1 MTRGFAALLVL
12 AVAAMAPLVAPARA
26 QTLVKVAWCGPVIH
40 SAASPFAIAEKMGWF
55 AQGGITVR
63 LVAMGGSADCV
74 KQVATGDL
82 PFGIASPEAL
92 GILRP
97 QGIKIRTFYTAYQ
110 SSTYGLAVP
119 VDSPIHTFQ
128 DLKGKTIGVSSMGSG
143 GVVIA
148 RALVSDAGLNPDTDI
163 RIVVAGEG
171 AQTAALLRDKQLDA
185 LSQFDAAYALV
196 ETTGVKLRMMDNSK
210 IEHFPANGLVALEST
225 LIGRRADAVALGR
238 GISMGAIFALANP
251 KAATRILWEV
261 YPQTKPTGKDE
272 ATALA
277 EGAMPMRAR
286 AHAFLLAPAGVTKWG
301 ENSEANYEAY
311 FKFLYKWGVLKQP
324 VDGKDVIDNSLI
336 DDINKFDA
344 AAVETMAKNYQ

>member
-1 MTRGFAALLVL
+1 MRWVVLLALAVL
-12 AVAAMAPLVAPARA
+12 AVPARA

-40 SAASPFAIAEKMGWF
+40 SAASPFAIAEKFGWF
-55 AQGGITVR
+55 AEGGIKVQ

-82 PFGIASPEAL
+82 PFGIASPEPLAFM
-92 GILRP
+92 RP

-119 VDSPIHTFQ
+119 SDSPIQTFQ
-128 DLKGKTIGVSSMGSG
+128 DLKGKTIGVTSMGSG

-148 RALVSDAGLNPDTDI
+148 KAMAADAGLNPDTDI

-171 AQTAALLRDKQLDA
+171 AQTAALLRNKQIDA

-196 ETTGVKLRMMDNSK
+196 ESTGVKLRMMDNRK

-225 LIGRRADAVALGR
+225 LVNRRAEAVTLGK
-238 GISMGAIFALANP
+238 GISKGAIFALANP
-251 KAATRILWEV
+251 EAATRILWEI

-301 ENSEANYEAY
+301 ENSEANYDAY
-311 FKFLYKWGVLKQP
+311 FTFLLKWGVLKQA
-324 VDGKDVIDNSLI
+324 VAAKDVIDNSLI
-336 DDINKFDA
+336 DDINKFDGA
-344 AAVETMAKNYQ
+344 EVETMAKNYK

>member
-1 MTRGFAALLVL
+1 MRWVTLLALAVL
-12 AVAAMAPLVAPARA
+12 AVPARA

-55 AQGGITVR
+55 AEGGIKVQ

-82 PFGIASPEAL
+82 PFGIASPEPL
-92 GILRP
+92 GIMRP

-119 VDSPIHTFQ
+119 ADSPIQTFQ
-128 DLKGKTIGVSSMGSG
+128 DLKGKTIGVTSMGSG

-148 RALVSDAGLNPDTDI
+148 RALVSDAGLNPDTDV

-171 AQTAALLRDKQLDA
+171 AQTAALLRNKQVDA

-196 ETTGVKLRMMDNSK
+196 ESTGVKLRMMDNRK

-225 LIGRRADAVALGR
+225 LVSRRADAVTLGR

-251 KAATRILWEV
+251 EAATRILWDI

-277 EGAMPMRAR
+277 EGSMPMRAR
-286 AHAFLLAPAGVTKWG
+286 VHAFLLAPAGVTKWG
-301 ENSEANYEAY
+301 ENSEANYDAY
-311 FKFLYKWGVLKQP
+311 FAFLLKWGVLKQA
-324 VDGKDVIDNSLI
+324 VAAKDIIDNSLI

-344 AAVETMAKNYQ
+344 ASVEAMAKNYKQ